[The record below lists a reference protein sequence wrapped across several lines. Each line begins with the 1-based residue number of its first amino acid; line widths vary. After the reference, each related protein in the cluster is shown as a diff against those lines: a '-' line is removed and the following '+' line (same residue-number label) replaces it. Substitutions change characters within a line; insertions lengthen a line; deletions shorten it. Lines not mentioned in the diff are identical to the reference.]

1 MIYESGKR
9 LLLLICDL
17 PFQVV
22 LKVRKRVT
30 LMVLTVTAIFVICW
44 PADVILHLLERFYF
58 HKNLPLAR
66 SIIHAMLA
74 FNAAVNPF
82 AYALIN
88 KRFRGKIKEILPSSL
103 CSQAQRVLS
112 LRRGKSFDI
121 NMTNAIHQEN
131 RNRDHTLMV
140 NTSSLTDLPAN

>member
-1 MIYESGKR
+1 
-9 LLLLICDL
+9 
-17 PFQVV
+17 
-22 LKVRKRVT
+22 
-30 LMVLTVTAIFVICW
+30 MVLTVSVIFAICW
-44 PADVILHLLERFYF
+44 SADAILHLLERFYF

-88 KRFRGKIKEILPSSL
+88 KRFRGKIKEILSSSL
-103 CSQAQRVLS
+103 CSPAQGVL
-112 LRRGKSFDI
+112 SFDI

-140 NTSSLTDLPAN
+140 STSPLTDLPVN